1 MSLSLCI
8 SESLSG
14 LLSVRTD
21 YWSSVLDYLLEHL
34 QANLNYLWNPILKQF
49 PVAAD
54 RAFL

>member
-34 QANLNYLWNPILKQF
+34 QANLNYLWNPILTQF